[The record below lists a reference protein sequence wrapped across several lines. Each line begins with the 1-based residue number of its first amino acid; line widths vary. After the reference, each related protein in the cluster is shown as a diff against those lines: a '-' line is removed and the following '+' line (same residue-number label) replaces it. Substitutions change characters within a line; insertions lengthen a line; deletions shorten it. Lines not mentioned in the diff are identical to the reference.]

1 MDIIQ
6 QNNSRTRIGS
16 KRKEREDE
24 TAQEE
29 MDEGTA
35 EPPAKH

>member
-1 MDIIQ
+1 M
-6 QNNSRTRIGS
+6 GS
-16 KRKEREDE
+16 KRKEREEDE
-24 TAQEE
+24 TVQEE